1 MSASGGMMAKSTKL
15 TELTIK
21 ETSGV
26 DHPAH
31 LHEGWLVMKSEDDL
45 DISLD
50 QVINPDSQENTVE
63 LNATPEVEDVVEE
76 ATEVEAAPEMVTEAT
91 PVLASVDGPDHTEVQ
106 KELTDLRKQF
116 DMANGAHRELVEE
129 RELEKAATAS
139 HQWAILPGLNP
150 VDFAKVL
157 VRLRAADQEVA
168 KEIEAVLSASSVAL
182 SEAGVFTELGSD
194 SDDGAM
200 DAFGRIEK
208 AAQTLL
214 DNGEVTSIAKGIT
227 LVAERNPSLYNDY
240 INERAG
246 S

>member
-1 MSASGGMMAKSTKL
+1 MAKSTKL

-63 LNATPEVEDVVEE
+63 LHATPEVEEVTEE
-76 ATEVEAAPEMVTEAT
+76 ATEVAPAEEVEAT
-91 PVLASVDGPDHTEVQ
+91 PVAASVDGPDQTEVQ
-106 KELTDLRKQF
+106 KEITDLRKELEL
-116 DMANGAHRELVEE
+116 AKEAHRELIEE
-129 RELEKAATAS
+129 RELEKAASAA

-168 KEIEAVLSASSVAL
+168 KEVEAILSASSVAL
-182 SEAGVFTELGSD
+182 SEAGVFTELGAEGD
-194 SDDGAM
+194 EDGAM

-208 AAQTLL
+208 AAQALV
-214 DNGEVTSIAKGIT
+214 DSGEASSVAKGIS

-240 INERAG
+240 LNEKRG
-246 S
+246 

>member
-1 MSASGGMMAKSTKL
+1 MAKATKL

-31 LHEGWLVMKSEDDL
+31 LHEGWMVMKSEDDL
-45 DISLD
+45 DTALNQI
-50 QVINPDSQENTVE
+50 IEPDSQENTVE
-63 LNATPEVEDVVEE
+63 LNATPEVEEATEE
-76 ATEVEAAPEMVTEAT
+76 ATEVAPAEQVEAT
-91 PVLASVDGPDHTEVQ
+91 PVAASVDGPDETEVQ
-106 KELTDLRKQF
+106 KELTDLRKELEL
-116 DMANGAHRELVEE
+116 AKEAHRELIEE
-129 RELEKAATAS
+129 RELEKAATAA

-168 KEIEAVLSASSVAL
+168 KEVEAILSASSVAL
-182 SEAGVFTELGSD
+182 SEAGVFTELGAEGD
-194 SDDGAM
+194 EDGAM

-208 AAQTLL
+208 AAQALVES
-214 DNGEVTSIAKGIT
+214 GEVSSVAKGIS

-240 INERAG
+240 LNEKRG
-246 S
+246 

>member
-1 MSASGGMMAKSTKL
+1 MAKSTKL

-31 LHEGWLVMKSEDDL
+31 LHEGWMVMKSEEDL
-45 DISLD
+45 DTAFD
-50 QVINPDSQENTVE
+50 QIINPDSQENTVE
-63 LNATPEVEDVVEE
+63 LEATPEVEDVIEE
-76 ATEVEAAPEMVTEAT
+76 ATEVEAAPEMETAEVT
-91 PVLASVDGPDHTEVQ
+91 PVAASVDGPDQTEVQ
-106 KELTDLRKQF
+106 KELTDLRKQL
-116 DMANGAHRELVEE
+116 DMAKEAHRELVEE
-129 RELEKAATAS
+129 RELEKATTAS

-168 KEIEAVLSASSVAL
+168 KEVEAILSASSVAL

>member
-1 MSASGGMMAKSTKL
+1 MPKSVKL
-15 TELTIK
+15 TELAIK

-31 LHEGWLVMKSEDDL
+31 LHEGWLVMKSEDEL
-45 DISLD
+45 ETTLD
-50 QVINPDSQENTVE
+50 QIIDNPDSQENTVE
-63 LNATPEVEDVVEE
+63 LNATPEVEEVIEE
-76 ATEVEAAPEMVTEAT
+76 ATEVEAAPEMETEAT
-91 PVLASVDGPDHTEVQ
+91 PVLASVDGPDQTEVH
-106 KELTDLRKQF
+106 KELTDLRKQL
-116 DMANGAHRELVEE
+116 DMAKEAHRELVEE
-129 RELEKAATAS
+129 RELEKATTAS

-157 VRLRAADQEVA
+157 VRLRTADQEIA

-214 DNGEVTSIAKGIT
+214 DNGEVTSIAKGISV
-227 LVAERNPSLYNDY
+227 VAERNPSLYNDY

-246 S
+246 G

>member
-1 MSASGGMMAKSTKL
+1 MPKSTKL

-31 LHEGWLVMKSEDDL
+31 LHEGWLVMKAEDL
-45 DISLD
+45 DNTLD
-50 QVINPDSQENTVE
+50 QIIEPDSQENTVE

-91 PVLASVDGPDHTEVQ
+91 PVAASVDGPDETEVQ
-106 KELTDLRKQF
+106 KELTDLRKEL
-116 DMANGAHRELVEE
+116 DLAKAAHRELIEE
-129 RELEKAATAS
+129 RELEKAATAA

-168 KEIEAVLSASSVAL
+168 KEVEAILSASSVAL
-182 SEAGVFTELGSD
+182 SEAGVFTELGTEGD
-194 SDDGAM
+194 EDGAM

-208 AAQTLL
+208 AAQALV
-214 DNGEVTSIAKGIT
+214 DSGEASSVAKGIS
-227 LVAERNPSLYNDY
+227 LVAERNPSLYTDY
-240 INERAG
+240 LNEKRG
-246 S
+246 

>member
-1 MSASGGMMAKSTKL
+1 MPKSTKL

-31 LHEGWLVMKSEDDL
+31 LHEGWLVMKAEDL
-45 DISLD
+45 DNTLD
-50 QVINPDSQENTVE
+50 QIIEPDSQENTVE
-63 LNATPEVEDVVEE
+63 LNATPEVEDVIEE

-91 PVLASVDGPDHTEVQ
+91 PVAASVDGPDETEVQ
-106 KELTDLRKQF
+106 KEITDLCKEL
-116 DMANGAHRELVEE
+116 DLAKEAHRALVEE
-129 RELEKAATAS
+129 RELEKAATSA

-168 KEIEAVLSASSVAL
+168 KEIEAILSASSVAL
-182 SEAGVFTELGSD
+182 SEAGVFTELGAEGD
-194 SDDGAM
+194 EDGAM

-208 AAQTLL
+208 AAQALV
-214 DNGEVTSIAKGIT
+214 DSGEATSLAKGIT

-240 INERAG
+240 INEKAG
-246 S
+246 

>member
-1 MSASGGMMAKSTKL
+1 MPRSTKL

-31 LHEGWLVMKSEDDL
+31 LHEGWMVMKSEEDL
-45 DISLD
+45 DTSLD

-63 LNATPEVEDVVEE
+63 LNATPEVEDVIEE
-76 ATEVEAAPEMVTEAT
+76 ATEVEPAPEMETEAT
-91 PVLASVDGPDHTEVQ
+91 PVAASVDGPDETEVQ
-106 KELTDLRKQF
+106 KELTDLRKEL
-116 DMANGAHRELVEE
+116 DLAKEAHRALAEE
-129 RELEKAATAS
+129 RELEKAATAA

-168 KEIEAVLSASSVAL
+168 KEIEAILSASSVAL
-182 SEAGVFTELGSD
+182 SEAGVFPELGAAGD
-194 SDDGAM
+194 EDGAM
-200 DAFGRIEK
+200 AAFGRIEK
-208 AAQTLL
+208 AAQALV
-214 DNGEVTSIAKGIT
+214 DSGEVTSLAKGIT

-240 INERAG
+240 INEKAG
-246 S
+246 

>member
-1 MSASGGMMAKSTKL
+1 MAKSTKL

-31 LHEGWLVMKSEDDL
+31 LHEGWMVMKSEEDL
-45 DISLD
+45 DTAFD
-50 QVINPDSQENTVE
+50 QIINPDSQENTVE
-63 LNATPEVEDVVEE
+63 LEATPEVEDVIEE
-76 ATEVEAAPEMVTEAT
+76 ATEVEAAPEMETAEVT
-91 PVLASVDGPDHTEVQ
+91 PVAASVDGPDQTEVQ
-106 KELTDLRKQF
+106 KELTDLRKQL
-116 DMANGAHRELVEE
+116 DMAKEAHRELVEE

-157 VRLRAADQEVA
+157 VRLRSADQEVA
-168 KEIEAVLSASSVAL
+168 KEIEAILSASSVAL
-182 SEAGVFTELGSD
+182 SEAGVFTELGAEGD
-194 SDDGAM
+194 EDGAM
-200 DAFGRIEK
+200 DAYGRIEK

-214 DNGEVTSIAKGIT
+214 DEGEVTSLAKGIT

>member
-1 MSASGGMMAKSTKL
+1 MANSTKL

-31 LHEGWLVMKSEDDL
+31 LHEGWMVMKSEDDL
-45 DISLD
+45 DTALNQI
-50 QVINPDSQENTVE
+50 IEPDSQENTVE
-63 LNATPEVEDVVEE
+63 LNATPEVEEVTEE
-76 ATEVEAAPEMVTEAT
+76 ATEVAPAEEVEAT
-91 PVLASVDGPDHTEVQ
+91 PVAASVDGPDQTEVQ
-106 KELTDLRKQF
+106 KEITDLRKELEL
-116 DMANGAHRELVEE
+116 AKEAHRELIEE
-129 RELEKAATAS
+129 RELEKAASAA

-182 SEAGVFTELGSD
+182 SEAGVFTELGAEGD
-194 SDDGAM
+194 EDGAM
-200 DAFGRIEK
+200 DAYGRIEK

-214 DNGEVTSIAKGIT
+214 ENGEVTSLAKGIT
-227 LVAERNPSLYNDY
+227 LVAERDPSLYNDY
-240 INERAG
+240 INEKAG
-246 S
+246 

>member
-1 MSASGGMMAKSTKL
+1 MPKSVKL
-15 TELTIK
+15 TELAIK

-31 LHEGWLVMKSEDDL
+31 LHEGWLVMKSEDEL
-45 DISLD
+45 ETTLD
-50 QVINPDSQENTVE
+50 QIIDNPDSQENTVE
-63 LNATPEVEDVVEE
+63 LNATPEVEEVIEE
-76 ATEVEAAPEMVTEAT
+76 ATEVEAAPEMETEAT

-106 KELTDLRKQF
+106 KELTDLRKQL
-116 DMANGAHRELVEE
+116 DMAKEAHRELVEE
-129 RELEKAATAS
+129 RELEKATTAS

-157 VRLRAADQEVA
+157 VRLRTADQEIA

-214 DNGEVTSIAKGIT
+214 DNGEVTSIAKGISV
-227 LVAERNPSLYNDY
+227 VAERNPSLYNDY

-246 S
+246 G

>member
-1 MSASGGMMAKSTKL
+1 MPRSTKL

-31 LHEGWLVMKSEDDL
+31 LHEGWMVTKSEEDL
-45 DISLD
+45 DTSLD

-63 LNATPEVEDVVEE
+63 LNATPEVEDVIEE
-76 ATEVEAAPEMVTEAT
+76 ATEVEPAPEMETEAT
-91 PVLASVDGPDHTEVQ
+91 PVAASVDGPDETEVQ
-106 KELTDLRKQF
+106 KELTDLRKEL
-116 DMANGAHRELVEE
+116 DLAKEAHRALAEE
-129 RELEKAATAS
+129 RELEKATTAA

-168 KEIEAVLSASSVAL
+168 KEIEAILSASSVAL
-182 SEAGVFTELGSD
+182 SEAGVFTELGAEGD
-194 SDDGAM
+194 EDGAM

-208 AAQTLL
+208 AAQALV
-214 DNGEVTSIAKGIT
+214 DSGEVTSLAKGIT

-240 INERAG
+240 INEKAG
-246 S
+246 

>member
-1 MSASGGMMAKSTKL
+1 MASSTKL

-31 LHEGWLVMKSEDDL
+31 LHEGWMVMKSEDDL
-45 DISLD
+45 DGALD
-50 QVINPDSQENTVE
+50 QIIEPDSQENTVE
-63 LNATPEVEDVVEE
+63 LNATPEVEDVIEE

-91 PVLASVDGPDHTEVQ
+91 PVAASVDGPDQTEVQ
-106 KELTDLRKQF
+106 KEITDLRKEL
-116 DMANGAHRELVEE
+116 DLAKEAHRELIEE

-168 KEIEAVLSASSVAL
+168 KEVEAILSASSVAL
-182 SEAGVFTELGSD
+182 SEAGVFTELGAEGD
-194 SDDGAM
+194 EDGAM

-208 AAQTLL
+208 AAQALV
-214 DNGEVTSIAKGIT
+214 DSGEASSVAKGIS

-240 INERAG
+240 LNEKRG
-246 S
+246 

>member
-1 MSASGGMMAKSTKL
+1 MPKSVKL
-15 TELTIK
+15 TELAIK

-31 LHEGWLVMKSEDDL
+31 LHEGWLVMKSEDEL
-45 DISLD
+45 ETTLD
-50 QVINPDSQENTVE
+50 QIIDNPDSQENTVE
-63 LNATPEVEDVVEE
+63 LNATPEVEDVIEE
-76 ATEVEAAPEMVTEAT
+76 ATEVEAAPEMEIAEAT
-91 PVLASVDGPDHTEVQ
+91 PVAASVDGPDQTEVQ
-106 KELTDLRKQF
+106 KELTDLRKQL
-116 DMANGAHRELVEE
+116 DMAKEAHRELVEE
-129 RELEKAATAS
+129 RELEKATTAS

-182 SEAGVFTELGSD
+182 SEAGVFTELGAEGD
-194 SDDGAM
+194 EDGAM
-200 DAFGRIEK
+200 DAYGRIEK
-208 AAQTLL
+208 AAQALV

>member
-1 MSASGGMMAKSTKL
+1 MPKSTKL

-31 LHEGWLVMKSEDDL
+31 LHEGWLVMKAEDL
-45 DISLD
+45 DNTLD
-50 QVINPDSQENTVE
+50 QIIEPDSQENTVE
-63 LNATPEVEDVVEE
+63 LNATPEVEDVIEE

-91 PVLASVDGPDHTEVQ
+91 PVAASVDGPDETEVQ
-106 KELTDLRKQF
+106 KEITDLRKEL
-116 DMANGAHRELVEE
+116 DLAKEAHRALVEE
-129 RELEKAATAS
+129 RELEKAATSA

-168 KEIEAVLSASSVAL
+168 KEIEAILSASSVAL
-182 SEAGVFTELGSD
+182 SEAGVFTELGAEGD
-194 SDDGAM
+194 EDGAR

-208 AAQTLL
+208 AAQALV
-214 DNGEVTSIAKGIT
+214 DSGEATSLAKGIT

-240 INERAG
+240 INEKAG
-246 S
+246 